1 MNEWVCLL
9 HRSSAALRI
18 RSRFAVAAHSCSAAL
33 HVQRLQR
40 CAVQCTDTSTASHRS
55 SESQCADLVVATTAR
70 DAAWGEPTGAEHC
83 SELLL
88 GSPSRT
94 IAWTTLHVACCT
106 LYVIRCMDYVARCMD
121 YVARC
126 MLYVTRYMLH
136 GIRCTLHGVCLHVCQ
151 VIKTS
156 AILEAFGNAKTVRL

>member
-18 RSRFAVAAHSCSAAL
+18 RSRFAVAAHSCSAVL
-33 HVQRLQR
+33 HVQRLQL
-40 CAVQCTDTSTASHRS
+40 CSVHVSDTSTASHRS

-94 IAWTTLHVACCT
+94 IAWTTLHVACRT
-106 LYVIRCMDYVARCMD
+106 LYVIRCMDYVARCM
-121 YVARC
+121 
-126 MLYVTRYMLH
+126 LYETRYMLH
-136 GIRCTLHGVCLHVCQ
+136 GLRCTLHGVCLHVCQ